1 MSQRQPGLLE
11 RTIDQ
16 AHPGHRVRVLSAR
29 ESQGVGLEQP
39 PLLVGPEVH
48 PALQAE
54 VVPAAKKPPG
64 DSHIGPLQRRSE
76 GRQFAPAVGQRLI
89 HVRIPAPHDC
99 AGEPVYDAVL
109 RLTP

>member
-11 RTIDQ
+11 RTIDH

-29 ESQGVGLEQP
+29 ESQGMGLEQP

-54 VVPAAKKPPG
+54 VVPSAKKPPG
-64 DSHIGPLQRRSE
+64 DSHIGPLQPRSK

-89 HVRIPAPHDC
+89 HVRIPAAHDG
-99 AGEPVYDAVL
+99 ASETVYNAVFL
-109 RLTP
+109 FAP